1 LCRNEP
7 LGKVHF
13 HEIHGNEAAMDRF
26 EDLRAFVQAVESG
39 SLTRAAEALQ
49 VATSAVS
56 RRIKELEGRLGTQ
69 LLQRTTRQ
77 MRLTAAGETF
87 HARAV
92 EILQALEEAEAEA
105 GRESRTL
112 TGPLRIAVPLSFG
125 RSHLAPVLVEFAG
138 AHPGLELDADFSD
151 RVVDLV
157 AEGYDL
163 AVRIGNLR
171 DSSLIARKLLDVRM
185 VVAAAPAFW
194 QRHGMP
200 ADAAALGALP
210 ALCYTGSE
218 RVDSWRYLDPRGASG
233 VVHMRATMRST
244 NGGFLREAAIAGLGV
259 VMQPSFLLHEAV
271 RDGRL
276 VPVLCDHRW
285 PAIAIHVVYPQT
297 RHLSARA
304 RALIDM
310 LRARLGSRPDWE
322 EFVGDNLARAAPAAA
337 GASAGS

>member
-1 LCRNEP
+1 
-7 LGKVHF
+7 
-13 HEIHGNEAAMDRF
+13 MDRF

-92 EILQALEEAEAEA
+92 EILQALEEAETEA
-105 GRESRTL
+105 GCQSRAL

-125 RSHLAPVLVEFAG
+125 MSHLSPILVEFAR

-157 AEGYDL
+157 AEGHDL

-171 DSSLIARKLLDVRM
+171 DSSLIARKLLDVRT
-185 VVAAAPAFW
+185 VVAAAPSFW
-194 QRHGMP
+194 QRHGVPTDP
-200 ADAAALGALP
+200 AELGALP

-218 RVDSWRYLDPRGASG
+218 RVDSWRYSDPQGAPR
-233 VVHMRATMRST
+233 VVHMRAAMRST
-244 NGGFLREAAIAGLGV
+244 NGGYLRDAAIAGLGI
-259 VMQPSFLLHEAV
+259 VMQPSFILHDAV
-271 RDGRL
+271 RQGLL

-285 PAIAIHVVYPQT
+285 PTVAIHVVYPQT

-304 RALIDM
+304 RAFIDT
-310 LRARLGSRPDWE
+310 LRARLGTRPDWE
-322 EFVGDNLARAAPAAA
+322 DFLDEDIPRALPAAA
-337 GASAGS
+337 GA

>member
-1 LCRNEP
+1 
-7 LGKVHF
+7 
-13 HEIHGNEAAMDRF
+13 MDRF

-92 EILQALEEAEAEA
+92 EILQALEEAEVEA
-105 GRESRTL
+105 ACQSRTL
-112 TGPLRIAVPLSFG
+112 TGPLRIAAPLSFG
-125 RSHLAPVLVEFAG
+125 MSHLTPILVDFAD
-138 AHPGLELDADFSD
+138 AHPGLELDVDFSD

-157 AEGYDL
+157 AEGQDL
-163 AVRIGNLR
+163 AVRIGDLR
-171 DSSLIARKLLDVRM
+171 DSSLIARKLLEVRM

-194 QRHGMP
+194 QRHGVP
-200 ADAAALGALP
+200 AHPRALGALP

-218 RVDSWRYLDPRGASG
+218 RIDSWRYADPQGAG
-233 VVHMRATMRST
+233 GTVHMRAAMRST
-244 NGGFLREAAIAGLGV
+244 NGGFLRDAAIAGLGV
-259 VMQPSFLLHEAV
+259 VLQPSFILEDAV
-271 RDGRL
+271 RAGRL
-276 VPVLCDHRW
+276 VPALCDHRW
-285 PAIAIHVVYPQT
+285 PTVAIHAVYPQT

-304 RALIDM
+304 RTFIDV
-310 LRARLGSRPDWE
+310 LRARLGSRPAWE
-322 EFVGDNLARAAPAAA
+322 SFLDEAVGHQLER
-337 GASAGS
+337 SRS